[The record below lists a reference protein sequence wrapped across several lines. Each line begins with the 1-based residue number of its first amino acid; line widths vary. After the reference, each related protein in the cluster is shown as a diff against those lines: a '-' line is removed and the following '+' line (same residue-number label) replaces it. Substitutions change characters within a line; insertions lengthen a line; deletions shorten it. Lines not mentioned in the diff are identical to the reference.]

1 MQAKHMRT
9 AIRRAA
15 REVCRLGFGLAVT
28 AAAAHAADDSTPD
41 ISTSNPWTETIEK
54 LAAMFTGPI
63 ATAVSI
69 IAIVI
74 GGLMF
79 AFGEGGAKKAVAGLI
94 IGIGM
99 ALGATELVEWLR

>member
-1 MQAKHMRT
+1 
-9 AIRRAA
+9 
-15 REVCRLGFGLAVT
+15 
-28 AAAAHAADDSTPD
+28 
-41 ISTSNPWTETIEK
+41 
-54 LAAMFTGPI
+54 MFTGPI

-79 AFGEGGAKKAVAGLI
+79 AFGESGAKRAVAGLV

>member
-1 MQAKHMRT
+1 MRAKHLRT
-9 AIRRAA
+9 AIRAAA
-15 REVCRLGFGLAVT
+15 RECCRPGFALAVT
-28 AAAAHAADDSTPD
+28 ASAALAADGTPD
-41 ISTSNPWTETIEK
+41 ATANPWTETIDKIAE
-54 LAAMFTGPI
+54 MFTGPI

-79 AFGEGGAKKAVAGLI
+79 AFGESGAKRAVAGLV